1 MTACLLDRTLKLK
14 VSTLLKSHKSNLS
27 PVSDCVGIQVGSFLS
42 RLPGDHQP
50 TISLLFPAT
59 IFQPLADY
67 FPPRQRPKR
76 GLLGPTNSPSS
87 IATLQITI
95 QQSILVRLL
104 HDSHQL
110 HGSGHRPSVTP
121 MQCRR
126 HQPSQPTHSP
136 THCRCCVDNQTDW
149 SEIKL
154 SHEVIILKN

>member
-1 MTACLLDRTLKLK
+1 MTACLQDRTLKLK
-14 VSTLLKSHKSNLS
+14 VSTLLKSHKSEIKF
-27 PVSDCVGIQVGSFLS
+27 VSSFRLCRHPGGIIPQSITRRPLA
-42 RLPGDHQP
+42 

-126 HQPSQPTHSP
+126 HQPTAVAVLTIRQIGRISNFLMKS
-136 THCRCCVDNQTDW
+136 
-149 SEIKL
+149 L
-154 SHEVIILKN
+154 Y